1 MFRSHSAQMTAPD
14 PATTIRSAAV
24 LGAGTMGAGIASHLT
39 NAGVP
44 VVLLDV
50 VPAGAPDRDVLARN
64 AVERMLRAS
73 PPAFTRRDNAGLIT
87 VGNLEDHLH
96 LLAEVDWIA
105 EAVVERIEVKRELYR
120 RVDAVRRPGSF
131 VSSNTSTLPLSLLV
145 EGMPETFRRDFCIT
159 HFFNPVRYMRL
170 LELVGGPDTRP
181 QVIDTL
187 AHFCDVSLG
196 KGVVH
201 CRDTPGFLGNRVGV
215 FALQAGLVEA
225 EAAGLA
231 VEEADALMGR
241 PMGIPKTGLF
251 GLYDLIGLD
260 LMQDVVTS
268 LKLPLPESDPFYAVA
283 PGIPAVAALVARG
296 HTGNKGGAGFYR
308 TRDADGAP
316 RREAVDL
323 ASGEYRPARRPQP
336 AAAVA
341 AEAGG
346 LRALVEHPDA
356 GGRFAWRVLAR
367 ILSYAASLLP
377 EVADAPLPVDE
388 AMKLGYGWAEGPFEM
403 LDALGPGWFRERLLA
418 EGRAVPPS
426 LDALLEQGAD
436 ATFYRTRGGAVQQFS
451 PGHGYL
457 DVERAPGV
465 VRLGDLKRTRARVLG
480 NDAASLWDVGDG
492 VACVEFHSKANAL
505 SPASM
510 EVLSE
515 SLARAAANH
524 AALLVYNEAPH
535 FSVGFN
541 LEFVRECAQAR
552 AWSALDAALR
562 EFQDACRGC
571 TRAPIPVVGAPSG
584 LGLGGGFEV
593 LVHCDALQAHSNVTL
608 GLVETLV
615 GLVPSGGGCKAMLGR
630 WSAGAA
636 GADEAQAGALQV
648 FDLIGKATTA
658 TSPEE
663 ARPRRLLAAR
673 DRVSMNRDRLLAEG
687 KAYALELAADYAP
700 PPAPAF
706 VALGA
711 EGMDAMQAVLDDLV
725 ARGIALPHDV
735 TVSRALARVL
745 TGGDAPRGATV
756 SEDDLLAL
764 EREAFLA
771 LASTPQTA
779 ARIEHMLS
787 RGRPLRN

>member
-1 MFRSHSAQMTAPD
+1 MPVSEPS
-14 PATTIRSAAV
+14 IRSAAV

-50 VPAGAPDRDVLARN
+50 VPPGADDRDALARN

-73 PPAFTRRDNAGLIT
+73 PPAFTDRGNASLIT
-87 VGNLEDHLH
+87 VGNVEDHLH
-96 LLAEVDWIA
+96 LLADVDWIA
-105 EAVVERIEVKRELYR
+105 EAVVERLEVKRALYR
-120 RVDAVRRPGSF
+120 RVEDVRRPGSF

-145 EGMPETFRRDFCIT
+145 DGQPESFRRDFCIT

-170 LELVGGPDTRP
+170 LELVAGPDTRP
-181 QVIDTL
+181 DVIDTL
-187 AHFCDVSLG
+187 ARFCDVALG

-225 EAAGLA
+225 EAAGLT

-268 LKLPLPESDPFYAVA
+268 LKLPLPASDAFYEVA
-283 PGIPAVAALVARG
+283 PGIAAVQDLVSRG

-308 TRDADGAP
+308 VREVDGVP
-316 RREAVDL
+316 RREALDL
-323 ASGEYRPARRPQP
+323 ASGEYRPVTRPQP
-336 AAAVA
+336 DAAVA
-341 AEAGG
+341 AESGG

-367 ILSYAASLLP
+367 TLSYAASLIP
-377 EVADAPLPVDE
+377 EVADGPLPVDE
-388 AMKLGYGWAEGPFEM
+388 AMKLGYSWGEGPFEM
-403 LDALGPGWFRERLLA
+403 LDTLGPGWFRDRLRA
-418 EGRAVPPS
+418 EGMPVPPA
-426 LDALLEQGAD
+426 LDALLERDAG
-436 ATFYRTRGGAVQQFS
+436 ATFYRAHDARVQQFS
-451 PGHGYL
+451 PGHGYVDL
-457 DVERAPGV
+457 ERAPGV
-465 VRLGDLKRTRARVLG
+465 VRLQDLKRTRRRLLG

-510 EVLSE
+510 EI
-515 SLARAAANH
+515 LAASVERAGAGH

-541 LEFVRECAQAR
+541 LEFVRECMRTR
-552 AWSALDAALR
+552 AWSALDEGLR
-562 EFQDACRGC
+562 DFQDACRAC
-571 TRAPIPVVGAPSG
+571 ARAPIPVVGAPSG

-593 LVHCDALQAHSNVTL
+593 LVHCDALQTHSNVTL

-615 GLVPSGGGCKAMLGR
+615 GLVPSGGGCKALLER
-630 WSAGAA
+630 WTAGAP
-636 GADEAQAGALQV
+636 GAAQAQDGALAV
-648 FDLIGKATTA
+648 FDLIGKAVTA
-658 TSPEE
+658 TSPQE
-663 ARPRRLLAAR
+663 ARPRRLLRDA
-673 DRVSMNRDRLLAEG
+673 DRVTMNRDRLLAEG
-687 KAYALELAADYAP
+687 KAYALELAPRYAP
-700 PPAPAF
+700 AAAPAF
-706 VALGA
+706 VALGR
-711 EGMDAMQAVLDDLV
+711 EGADAMDAVLDDLV
-725 ARGIALPHDV
+725 GRGIALPHDV

-745 TGGDAPRGATV
+745 CGGDAPRGATLG
-756 SEDDLLAL
+756 EDDLLAL
-764 EREAFLA
+764 ERDAFLA
-771 LASTPQTA
+771 LAETPATA
-779 ARIEHMLS
+779 ARIDHMLGH
-787 RGRPLRN
+787 GRPLRN